1 MKHKQ
6 APKTIDKK
14 QNSTVVQMKICNI
27 STCVSDCVSDV
38 GVVLVC
44 RHALVVDELI
54 VVLTKLTDDIR
65 VTIVVVSSIIHKKK

>member
-6 APKTIDKK
+6 APKTVDKK

-27 STCVSDCVSDV
+27 STCVSDCVSDL

-44 RHALVVDELI
+44 RHALVVDEL
-54 VVLTKLTDDIR
+54 VVVLTDDIR
-65 VTIVVVSSIIHKKK
+65 VTIVVVSSIIHK